1 MEFEWDPAKD
11 AANIAKHEL
20 GFGDATAVFDDRHVL
35 VEDSTRP
42 EHGEERRRA
51 IGVVKGRLVTVI
63 FTDRPTG
70 RRIISA
76 RKARKDERARYDQSK
91 AAP

>member
-20 GFGDATAVFDDRHVL
+20 GFGDATAVFDVRHVL

-51 IGVVKGRLVTVI
+51 IGVVTGRLVTVI